1 MFLRN
6 HTTADYTISHFL
18 FPSTKSTLNVT
29 AMSELTLSPD
39 SRALGKS
46 GLIVSPIAWGMW
58 RFKGDDVNAA
68 RARVEAAFDAGIT
81 LFDTA
86 DIYGADTPAGF
97 GSAEAL
103 LGRVFSESPSLRQK
117 MVLASKGGIVIGTP
131 YNQSANYISAAIDAS
146 LRRLGVD
153 HIDLWQVHRPDIL
166 THPAELAKALELAK
180 AAGKIGAIGVSNFTI
195 SHTHALMAHLD
206 TPLATLQPEISPLCL
221 DAITDGTLDL
231 AMAHGLGV
239 LAWSPLGGGRLL
251 EPQTEREKAV
261 AAALQV
267 VADIHNV
274 GLSIA
279 AMSWIMAHPAGVIPI
294 VGSQTPERILES
306 ADVFKVKWTRSS
318 WYAIYVA
325 ARGEA
330 LP

>member
-1 MFLRN
+1 
-6 HTTADYTISHFL
+6 
-18 FPSTKSTLNVT
+18 
-29 AMSELTLSPD
+29 MSEITLSPD

-46 GLIVSPIAWGMW
+46 GLMVSPIAWGMW

-68 RARVEAAFDAGIT
+68 RVLVEAAFDAGIT

-103 LGRVFSESPSLRQK
+103 LGRVFAEAPSLRQK

-131 YNQSANYISAAIDAS
+131 YDQSAGYIAAAIDAS
-146 LRRLGVD
+146 LTRLGVD

-166 THPAELAKALELAK
+166 THPAELAKALETAK

-195 SHTHALMAHLD
+195 AQTQALMAHLD
-206 TPLATLQPEISPLCL
+206 TPLATVQPELSPLCL
-221 DAITDGTLDL
+221 EAITDGTLDM
-231 AMAHGLGV
+231 AMTHDLGV

-251 EPQTEREKAV
+251 APVTEREKAV
-261 AAALQV
+261 VAALQAE
-267 VADIHNV
+267 ADAHNV
-274 GLSIA
+274 SVSTA
-279 AMSWIMAHPAGVIPI
+279 AMSWAMAHPAGVIPI
-294 VGSQTPERILES
+294 VGTQTPARILEA
-306 ADVFKVKWTRSS
+306 ADVFKITWSRAR
-318 WYAIYVA
+318 WYAVYVA
-325 ARGEA
+325 ARGEP